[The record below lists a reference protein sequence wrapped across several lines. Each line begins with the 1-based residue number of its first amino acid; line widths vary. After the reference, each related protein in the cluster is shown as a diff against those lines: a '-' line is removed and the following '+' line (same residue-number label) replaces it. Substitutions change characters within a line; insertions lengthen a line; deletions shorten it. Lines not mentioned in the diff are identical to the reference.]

1 MQEKKMKNQG
11 PRNIGL
17 GSIKSYS
24 FPITAISSIIHRI
37 TGGLMVILLPFL
49 LWGFSLSMRCSEDF
63 YYVQG
68 LLIHSPWSVIVWIFL
83 SAVSYHVIAGVRHL
97 IMDLGFGEEMC
108 AAKASSM
115 AVLVLGVLV
124 TIFWGLWIWV
134 M

>member
-1 MQEKKMKNQG
+1 MKHQG

-37 TGGLMVILLPFL
+37 TGVLMVVLLPFL
-49 LWGFSLSMRCSEDF
+49 LWGFSLSMRCGSDF
-63 YYVQG
+63 YYVQN
-68 LLIHSPWSVIVWIFL
+68 LLVHSAWSIVVWIFI
-83 SAVSYHVIAGVRHL
+83 SAVSYHVIAGIRHL

-108 AAKASSM
+108 VAQASSIV
-115 AVLVLGVLV
+115 VLVLGVLV
-124 TIFWGLWIWV
+124 TIFWGLWLWV

>member
-1 MQEKKMKNQG
+1 MKHQG

-37 TGGLMVILLPFL
+37 TGVLMVVLLPFL
-49 LWGFSLSMRCSEDF
+49 IWGFSLSMRCGGDF
-63 YYVQG
+63 YYVQD
-68 LLIHSPWSVIVWIFL
+68 LLIHSPWSIVAWIFI
-83 SAVSYHVIAGVRHL
+83 SAVSYHVIAGIRHL

-108 AAKASSM
+108 VARASSI

-124 TIFWGLWIWV
+124 TIFWGLWLWV